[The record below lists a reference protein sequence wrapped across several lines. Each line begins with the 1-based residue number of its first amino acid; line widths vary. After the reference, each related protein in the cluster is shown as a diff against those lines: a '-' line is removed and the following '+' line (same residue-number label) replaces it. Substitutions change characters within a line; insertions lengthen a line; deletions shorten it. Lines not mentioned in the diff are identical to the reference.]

1 MLICMNL
8 QEHLA
13 KIRAY
18 YRSHKRMPS
27 YSELMAVVG
36 FRSKN
41 AAYKLVERFMQR
53 DWLEKDAKGKLL
65 PGRLFQDLPVLGTVS
80 AGFPSPADEELTD
93 TISLDEYLIG
103 NKEAK
108 YILKVNRNS

>member
-1 MLICMNL
+1 MNL

-13 KIRAY
+13 KIRAF

-41 AAYKLVERFMQR
+41 AASVVENDTKGLSPLV
-53 DWLEKDAKGKLL
+53 
-65 PGRLFQDLPVLGTVS
+65 
-80 AGFPSPADEELTD
+80 
-93 TISLDEYLIG
+93 
-103 NKEAK
+103 
-108 YILKVNRNS
+108 